1 MTITSRKSRPH
12 GTLDGADAALRVAS
26 QPAAST
32 VSVIVAAYAEDRW
45 HDTVEAIDSVL
56 NQSVLPLEVILVI
69 DHNPALAERARAE
82 LRGVKILENVGP
94 RGASGARNTG
104 VMNSR
109 GDFLVFLDDDAV
121 ATPDWVRLLCR
132 HFADA
137 DVVGVGGGLTPAWP
151 ATRPQWFPREFD
163 WVVGG
168 SYTGMPEAAAP
179 VRNVWSGN
187 MAIRRTAFD
196 AVDGFRP
203 GFGKTGGVSRPE
215 DTDLCLRVREAVPG
229 GYWMYEPGAEVAH
242 KVPPDRSTPSF
253 FLKRCWNEGRGKA
266 ALAKLVGVEASTA
279 TERRYATQVLPRGF
293 FRELRLGVLGR
304 NTAHLQRSIT
314 ILAGLA
320 WTVAGMLTE
329 IVAGM
334 RRSVPV
340 RDPQPAGAPTG
351 GINGDGG
358 ATFYPVH
365 IAEWDVLESF
375 PAILT
380 DGQGDHGGDRVQLLV
395 RMASEPVGW
404 VDVEFA
410 GTASLAGIAA
420 DAAWRTFGAQIND
433 RLARSGLASVAGIPV
448 SGLEI
453 DPELFDFVI
462 ERDRLL
468 QDAPDV
474 SVVLCT
480 RDRPE
485 RLAKCVRQL
494 ALQHYPR
501 FEVVVVD
508 NAPGDPGAVPA
519 ALDALELTVPVRYV
533 VEPRGGL
540 SWARNTGWRTA
551 RAELIAFIDDDE
563 VPDKFWL
570 AEVVRGF
577 AAGDRVGCVAG
588 VVLPAELRTQP
599 QHWFEQFGGHSKGR
613 GFTRVEFGPGHPQSP
628 LYPLPP
634 FGTGA
639 NMAFR
644 RDVLASIDGFHVALG
659 AGSPTNGSEDTL
671 AFTRVMLA
679 RHTMVYQPSAVTWHY
694 HRETYTELEK
704 QLHGYGIGLTAYY
717 SALLAHSP
725 RLLFSLVGLVPTAI
739 RDLCGKDSIRTAT
752 MTDFPAGLLRQE
764 MKGMLEG
771 VPAFI
776 RSVRE
781 QRRKARS

>member
-1 MTITSRKSRPH
+1 MTITSPESRRH
-12 GTLDGADAALRVAS
+12 GTPDGTDAALRVAS
-26 QPAAST
+26 QPGASA
-32 VSVIVAAYAEDRW
+32 VSVIVAAYTEDRW

-69 DHNPALAERARAE
+69 DHNPGLAERARAE
-82 LRGVKILENVGP
+82 LRGVMILENAGP

-109 GDFLVFLDDDAV
+109 GDVLVFLDDDAV
-121 ATPDWVRLLCR
+121 ATPDWLRFLCR
-132 HFADA
+132 HFDDG

-179 VRNVWSGN
+179 IRNVWSGN

-229 GYWMYEPGAEVAH
+229 GYWMYEPVAEVAH

-304 NTAHLQRSIT
+304 KTAHLQRSIA
-314 ILAGLA
+314 IVAGLA

-329 IVAGM
+329 IVTGK
-334 RRSVPV
+334 RHSVPA
-340 RDPQPAGAPTG
+340 RDPQP
-351 GINGDGG
+351 GG
-358 ATFYPVH
+358 ATFRPVH

-375 PAILT
+375 PALPA
-380 DGQGDHGGDRVQLLV
+380 DGQVDQGGGRVQLLV
-395 RMASEPVGW
+395 RLASEPLGC

-410 GTASLAGIAA
+410 ASASLPAIAA
-420 DAAWRTFGAQIND
+420 TAAWQTFGAQIND
-433 RLARSGLASVAGIPV
+433 RLAQSGLASVTGIPA

-453 DPELFDFVI
+453 DSGLIDFVI

-468 QDAPDV
+468 QNAPYV

-501 FEVVVVD
+501 FEIVVVD
-508 NAPGDPGAVPA
+508 NAPADPGAVPA

-540 SWARNTGWRTA
+540 SWARNTGWRAA
-551 RAELIAFIDDDE
+551 RGELVAFIDDDE
-563 VPDKFWL
+563 VPDRFWL

-577 AAGDRVGCVAG
+577 AAGDGVGCVAG

-613 GFTRVEFGPGHPQSP
+613 GFTRAEFGPGHPQSP

-634 FGTGA
+634 FGAGA

-659 AGSPTNGSEDTL
+659 AGTPTNGSEDTF

-679 RHTMVYQPSAVTWHY
+679 RHTMVYQPTAVTWHY

-704 QLHGYGIGLTAYY
+704 QLHGYGTGLIAYY
-717 SALLAHSP
+717 CALLAHRP
-725 RLLFSLVGLVPTAI
+725 RLLFALVGLVPTAMS
-739 RDLCGKDSIRTAT
+739 DLLGKDSIRTAT
-752 MTDFPAGLLRQE
+752 MTDFPVSLLRAE
-764 MKGMLEG
+764 MKGIIEG